1 MYKEHDK
8 ETFVSHLILRVKK
21 IRAHSYL
28 LSVLLCL
35 GALLLALA
43 LMYWLQR
50 EPVLFK
56 VSSNTMT
63 ILTAPIHTL
72 PPHAHKAD
80 ATGVDSVLAPGH
92 GVVVNS
98 AHYTVPFDMWITGIS
113 LETNNAPRAVLHH
126 LILFRKGYPNSQ
138 CPNRD
143 EELYTIGA
151 DSRPDNAFPAP
162 FGIFVK
168 KGTVIYLN
176 GMVHN
181 PQAPRGPGGTYTDVS
196 IGYKL
201 TYEHPSPKRFRP
213 VAFYRLF
220 LYDHERCQD
229 PTLAVRQ
236 SVDVFT
242 VPAGAKHF
250 VKSADGDVLNNPA
263 RITFTHPGIVLG
275 TGGHVHEEDGGE
287 MIELLRGNEVMVTLI
302 PQQVGTNPWQWEMGR
317 ASPSFRVSPGDS
329 FSVRATYTNPYQFPL
344 EDAMGQGVLIFAP
357 DDTSLLM
364 H

>member
-1 MYKEHDK
+1 MYKEHGSK
-8 ETFVSHLILRVKK
+8 ALIKKLLVRVRS
-21 IRAHSYL
+21 IFAAPAL
-28 LSVLLCL
+28 TAALLCVFVL
-35 GALLLALA
+35 ITVLALIF
-43 LMYWLQR
+43 WTQR
-50 EPVLFK
+50 KPSLFR
-56 VSSNTMT
+56 VGSDSIT
-63 ILTAPIHTL
+63 ILTAPIAAL

-80 ATGVDSVLAPGH
+80 ITGVDSVLAPGH
-92 GVVVNS
+92 GVTVNS

-113 LETNNAPRAVLHH
+113 LEATNAPRAVLHH

-181 PQAPRGPGGTYTDVS
+181 PETPRGPGGMYTDVS
-196 IGYKL
+196 IGYTL
-201 TYEHPSPKRFRP
+201 TYERPSPKRFKP

-229 PTLAVRQ
+229 PTVAIRE

-250 VKSADGDVLNNPA
+250 VKSASEEMQNNPA
-263 RITFTHPGIVLG
+263 RLTFSVPGTVIG

-287 MIELLRGNEVMVTLI
+287 KIEILKDGEVVVTLT
-302 PQQVGTNPWQWEMGR
+302 PHHVGTNPWQWEMGR
-317 ASPSFRVSPGDS
+317 LLPSFKVLPGDS
-329 FSVRATYTNPYQFPL
+329 FSVRATYSNPYEFPL
-344 EDAMGQGVLIFAP
+344 EDAMGQGVLIFSP
-357 DDTSLLM
+357 DDASLLM
-364 H
+364 R